1 HQQKT
6 FGSTEAVAQFAAQFK
21 LFSQSITHAL
31 GLSNTPERCEEQL
44 ARTLVQLEE
53 IEGQFSEYDQF
64 LADIMNKR
72 EEIYESFQEHK
83 QRLLDERQKRAQS
96 IFDAATRILNSI
108 EKRSLGLTKADEL
121 NTYFASDALVLK
133 IRDLVEQLRQLDNAV
148 KADDLDARFKAIRGQ
163 ALRALRDKTDIFE
176 DGGNVIKLG
185 PRHRFNVNTQ
195 ELDLTIIPREGE
207 LNIHLTGTNYYE
219 PLQNPELLA
228 LRDYWNITQESETPQ
243 VYRAEYLASLIL
255 NAAREQRDDLSI
267 DVLHT
272 ALLDDEQLQK
282 LVREFAA
289 PRYKEGYQKGI
300 HDHDAA
306 LLLKELIP
314 ALDRADL
321 LSFDPLSRALAQIF
335 WANLNNSYQR
345 KPKDAQRKDPI
356 PFDTWKERAQS
367 AKQMVLVFGSLDA
380 LSSLIAE
387 VADSLGCFISQHPLP
402 VSTGDIKRA
411 AQYLVEE
418 LARERLEFISSK
430 YARQLADEL
439 KNSLDEHSWRQY
451 QGNLEKML
459 GWPAERW
466 QLSTAW
472 LQALVKQ
479 KGLAQIARY

>member
-31 GLSNTPERCEEQL
+31 GLSTTPERCEEQL
-44 ARTLVQLEE
+44 SRTLVQLEE

-64 LADIMNKR
+64 LPDIVTKR

-83 QRLLDERQKRAQS
+83 QQLLDERQRRAQS
-96 IFDAATRILNSI
+96 ITDAATRILNSI
-108 EKRSLGLTKADEL
+108 EKRSLSLTKPDEL

-176 DGGNVIKLG
+176 EGGNVIKLG

-219 PLQNPELLA
+219 PLQIPELLE
-228 LRDYWNITQESETPQ
+228 LREYWGMMQDSETAR

-255 NAAREQRDDLSI
+255 NAAQEQRDGLSMDL
-267 DVLHT
+267 LHN
-272 ALLDDEQLQK
+272 ALLDDELLHR

-321 LSFDPLSRALAQIF
+321 LRFDPLSRALAQIF
-335 WANLNNSYQR
+335 WANINNSYQR
-345 KPKDAQRKDPI
+345 KPKDSQRKELI
-356 PFDTWKERAQS
+356 PFDTWAERAQS
-367 AKQMVLVFGSLDA
+367 ARQMVNVFGSTDA
-380 LSSLIAE
+380 LGALIAE
-387 VADSLGCFISQHPLP
+387 VAESLNHFIVLHPIP
-402 VSTGDIKRA
+402 V
-411 AQYLVEE
+411 
-418 LARERLEFISSK
+418 
-430 YARQLADEL
+430 
-439 KNSLDEHSWRQY
+439 
-451 QGNLEKML
+451 
-459 GWPAERW
+459 
-466 QLSTAW
+466 
-472 LQALVKQ
+472 
-479 KGLAQIARY
+479 